1 MIKQLLAASGA
12 VCISLLPAQARIE
25 SGTGDLLRLINT
37 YGVTVSEGSNANCN
51 GSMGQIAFKPG
62 DVSVDICFS
71 GTPTAKDHDTVRH
84 EAWHLL
90 QYCSAVERGVRT
102 RALPPYITDR
112 NEYIQFVQTNLSNAS
127 IERIK
132 RIYPSHHHG
141 AELEAF
147 AAAKAYTANQIS
159 SLMRKTCT
167 PVFGTPTT
175 ASV

>member
-1 MIKQLLAASGA
+1 MIKQLMALTGAA
-12 VCISLLPAQARIE
+12 CISLLPAQARIE
-25 SGTGDLLRLINT
+25 SGTGDLLRLMDT
-37 YGVTVSEGSNANCN
+37 YGVNVSEGSNADCN
-51 GSMGQIAFKPG
+51 GSMGQIAFIPG
-62 DVSVDICFS
+62 AVKVDICFS

-90 QYCSAVERGVRT
+90 QYCSMITRGVPYK
-102 RALPPYITDR
+102 ALPPYITDR

-147 AAAKAYTANQIS
+147 AAANAYTANQIAHR
-159 SLMRKTCT
+159 MRLTCNG
-167 PVFGTPTT
+167 VF
-175 ASV
+175 A